1 MESDKRNN
9 SVLKAINTL
18 YKGFY
23 FRSRL
28 EARYA
33 IFMDN
38 LGIDWTYELEGYQL
52 PSGYYLPDFYLP
64 TFNGGSFA
72 EVKFKFNEHEI
83 KLCEELC
90 IISKKDVILWEGTP
104 AHKIYNYFKYIDE
117 DVAVK
122 FGGVPNADSA
132 EYENRMFAEPGYEA
146 MDGTIPENMYDNL
159 GWSFNYAVY
168 MANISRFEFED
179 KKL

>member
-1 MESDKRNN
+1 MDKRKGD
-9 SVLKAINTL
+9 SPILKAINTL

-38 LGIDWTYELEGYQL
+38 LDIEWAYELEGYQL

-72 EVKFKFNEHEI
+72 EVKFKFTESEI
-83 KLCEELC
+83 NLCEELC
-90 IISKKDVILWEGTP
+90 EKSKKNVILWEGIP
-104 AHKIYNYFKYIDE
+104 SLKVYNYFSYID
-117 DVAVK
+117 DGVAAM
-122 FGGVPNADSA
+122 FCGIPNADSA
-132 EYENRMFAEPGYEA
+132 EHQNRMFAEPGYEK
-146 MDGTIPENMYDNL
+146 MDGTIPEEMQDNL
-159 GWSFNYAVY
+159 GYSFRYAVY
-168 MANISRFEFED
+168 MANIARFEFED
-179 KKL
+179 RKI

>member
-1 MESDKRNN
+1 MGSDQGKC

-38 LGIDWTYELEGYQL
+38 LGIEWVYELEGYQL
-52 PSGYYLPDFYLP
+52 ENGFYLPDFYLP

-72 EVKFKFNEHEI
+72 EVKFKFNEKEI
-83 KLCEELC
+83 DLCEELC
-90 IISKKDVILWEGTP
+90 EKSKKDVILWEGIP
-104 AHKIYNYFKYIDE
+104 SYKVYNYFHYIDD
-117 DVAVK
+117 DVAYK
-122 FGGVPNADSA
+122 FCGIPNADSA
-132 EYENRMFAEPGYEA
+132 EHENRMFTEPCYENA
-146 MDGTIPENMYDNL
+146 DGTIPENMYDNL
-159 GWSFNYAVY
+159 GWSFKYAVY
-168 MANISRFEFED
+168 MANIARFEYED
-179 KKL
+179 KKI